1 MNDFCANFYEL
12 WHLYYLGDFSKYMY
26 DAGLYPEVFYLMLG
40 FVIVPLVLYYIV
52 IDHIQLARRSKWLL
66 LVTLLSFLNAVV
78 GSVVAENGVNDYLI
92 KMNIHNTTIA
102 GSDSVS
108 FGLINFAWSMV
119 LSLVFSLLLQR
130 GSVKSRR
137 IPF

>member
-12 WHLYYLGDFSKYMY
+12 WHYYYLGDFSKYMY

-40 FVIVPLVLYYIV
+40 FVVVPLVLYYIV
-52 IDHIQLARRSKWLL
+52 VDHIQLARRTIWLL
-66 LVTLLSFLNAVV
+66 IVTAFSLVSAVA

-92 KMNIHNTTIA
+92 KMNIHHTTIA

-108 FGLINFAWSMV
+108 FGLIVFFWGMV
-119 LSLVFSLLLQR
+119 LSLVFSLLLQH